1 MTYIEL
7 IMEVLGSLSEFVS
20 NFVVELQS
28 LLDNGGNL
36 LTDSSLELNVVLHH
50 EGTVNSLEG

>member
-50 EGTVNSLEG
+50 EGTVNSL